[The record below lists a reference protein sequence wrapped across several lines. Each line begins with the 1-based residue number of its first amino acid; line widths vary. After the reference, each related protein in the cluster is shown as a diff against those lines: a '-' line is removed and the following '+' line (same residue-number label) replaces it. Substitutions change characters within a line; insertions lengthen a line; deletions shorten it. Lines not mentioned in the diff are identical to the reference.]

1 MSDWFLLTLA
11 GEGGSFLSPLLLLPQ
26 KLYTFLGDLSSI
38 DPNDNTADKN
48 RGRSG
53 RSNLLWD
60 NAGQA
65 RGRATFRAAL
75 PLATLKNAFYFPVIH
90 FTIRSL
96 SAAMRFTV
104 SVKYLGPD
112 KFETARAPRAQ
123 SFPFPIFGKRR
134 QNEGHGEN
142 VFVGMIHLGRIAHS
156 ADDGNETI
164 LVTLAETTNL
174 LGLPSLPPSVPPSLP
189 LYVPRRGSP
198 CWGRANTP
206 GCWRCGN
213 CIALHIHATYGLTRR
228 ASLNVGRGKQ
238 LPPHARKRRR

>member
-1 MSDWFLLTLA
+1 MINLGSVTVSDWFLLTLA

-104 SVKYLGPD
+104 SVKYLGRTNLKRPC
-112 KFETARAPRAQ
+112 TARAVISVSHFWKKTAKRGPLRERVCWDDSLRADRAF
-123 SFPFPIFGKRR
+123 SRR
-134 QNEGHGEN
+134 WQRNDISDPH
-142 VFVGMIHLGRIAHS
+142 ITS
-156 ADDGNETI
+156 
-164 LVTLAETTNL
+164 ETTNL
-174 LGLPSLPPSVPPSLP
+174 LGP
-189 LYVPRRGSP
+189 
-198 CWGRANTP
+198 T
-206 GCWRCGN
+206 
-213 CIALHIHATYGLTRR
+213 
-228 ASLNVGRGKQ
+228 
-238 LPPHARKRRR
+238 